1 MAARILIIEDNAIN
15 MELMVYLL
23 GAFGHV
29 PLSARSG
36 AEGLTVARSERPDLI
51 LCDLHLPGLDGR
63 GVLAQLK
70 GEPALRAIPVLAVT
84 AQAMPGDRE
93 HLLAA
98 GFDGYIGKPI
108 EPETF
113 VGQLEPFL
121 NAPA

>member
-1 MAARILIIEDNAIN
+1 VAARILIIEDNAIN

-23 GAFGHV
+23 GAFGHQ

-36 AEGLTVARSERPDLI
+36 AEGLALARSERPDLI

-70 GEPALRAIPVLAVT
+70 GEAALRAIPVLAVT

-113 VGQLEPFL
+113 VGQLEQYL

>member
-1 MAARILIIEDNAIN
+1 

-23 GAFGHV
+23 CAFGHV
-29 PLSARSG
+29 PLAARHRQALG
-36 AEGLTVARSERPDLI
+36 ERPDLI

-63 GVLAQLK
+63 GVLAELK

-93 HLLAA
+93 QLLAA

-113 VGQLEPFL
+113 VGQIEQFL
-121 NAPA
+121 RAPT

>member
-1 MAARILIIEDNAIN
+1 VAARILIIEDNAIN

-23 GAFGHV
+23 GAFGHL

-36 AEGLTVARSERPDLI
+36 AEGLALARSERPDLI

-70 GEPALRAIPVLAVT
+70 GEAALRTIPVLAVT

-93 HLLAA
+93 QLLAA

-108 EPETF
+108 EPEAF
-113 VGQLEPFL
+113 VGQLEQYL